1 MRIVSILAR
10 YGTDKYQDAEQQ
22 LQEILDRFGPGIE
35 RPLIVVD
42 NMLPVDYLERL
53 NSSTT
58 LIGGDNSAWEFS
70 AWDQA
75 IRFLG
80 KTIWSYDLVHL
91 VTSAFHTLYT
101 AYLDRFDRG
110 MLQSIVGMPVCLGH
124 IDCYNDPVSILS
136 FRSQHW
142 MRSSFLFTPP
152 AELKMLKS
160 LVSVANPGD
169 FFSANSPEPF
179 APQVP
184 LSSNYQKYVFDWL
197 TGGDIGQGSTWH
209 SGFKVN
215 EESLAFFQAK
225 ATAIFNEHLLA
236 IRMRAQS
243 TKLIDTT
250 WLATQLK
257 TRPVD
262 EIDWSTSWRRQLAER
277 EVDKVVIPERRD
289 GVFVDAAS

>member
-1 MRIVSILAR
+1 MRIVTILAR
-10 YGTDKYQDAEQQ
+10 YGTAKYQDAELQ
-22 LQEILDRFGPGIE
+22 LQKALDRLGPGIE
-35 RPLIVVD
+35 RSLIIVD
-42 NMLPVDYLERL
+42 NLLPVDFLERL

-75 IRFLG
+75 IKFLG
-80 KTIWSYDLVHL
+80 DKIWSYDLVHL

-101 AYLDRFDRG
+101 AYLDRFNRG

-124 IDCYNDPVSILS
+124 IDCYNDPVSILA

-142 MRSSFLFTPP
+142 VRSSFLFTPP

-160 LVSVANPGD
+160 LVSVANPSE

-179 APQVP
+179 AQHAP

-209 SGFKVN
+209 SSFEVN
-215 EESLAFFQAK
+215 KESLAFFQAK
-225 ATAIFNEHLLA
+225 ATAIFNEHLFA
-236 IRMRAQS
+236 IRLRAQS

-257 TRPVD
+257 NRSL
-262 EIDWSTSWRRQLAER
+262 EQIDWSTFWRRQLAER
-277 EVDKVVIPERRD
+277 EVDKVVIPEMRD
-289 GVFVDAAS
+289 GLFVDSAS